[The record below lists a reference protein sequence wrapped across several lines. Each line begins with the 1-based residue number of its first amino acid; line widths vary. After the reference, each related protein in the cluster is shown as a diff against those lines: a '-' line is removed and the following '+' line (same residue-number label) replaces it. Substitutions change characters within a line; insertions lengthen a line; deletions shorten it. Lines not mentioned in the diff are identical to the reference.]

1 MFLNTPIQEKD
12 LLIAL
17 HQGSEYAF
25 KEIYQLYSPRLYG
38 NLLRIVKSDIQ
49 SKLILQDIFLELWEQ
64 RSAIEPEQ
72 PFRTYLLKI
81 AENKVFDFFVK
92 LAKDEAD
99 LVLKT

>member
-1 MFLNTPIQEKD
+1 MPTTSNSKEKD

-38 NLLRIVKSDIQ
+38 SLLRIVKSDIQ
-49 SKLILQDIFLELWEQ
+49 SKLILQDTFLELWEQ
-64 RSAIEPEQ
+64 RSAIDPEK
-72 PFRTYLLKI
+72 PFRPYLLKI

-99 LVLKT
+99 LA

>member
-1 MFLNTPIQEKD
+1 MKKPIQERD

-17 HQGSEYAF
+17 HNGSEYAF

-38 NLLRIVKSDIQ
+38 SLLRIVKSDIQ

-64 RSAIEPEQ
+64 RTAIDSEK
-72 PFRTYLLKI
+72 PFRPYLLKI

-92 LAKDEAD
+92 LAKD
-99 LVLKT
+99 